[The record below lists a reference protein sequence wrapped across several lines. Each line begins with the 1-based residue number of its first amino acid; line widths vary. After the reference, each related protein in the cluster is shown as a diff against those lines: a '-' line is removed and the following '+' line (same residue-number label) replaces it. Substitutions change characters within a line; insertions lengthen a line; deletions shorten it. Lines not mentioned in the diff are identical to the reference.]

1 MGKYKYKWD
10 YCKACGKRTT
20 SHLSDGSCMC
30 PTCQM
35 GLEETLTEAD
45 MELLKL
51 VKSSK
56 VSPGEL
62 KQRLTG
68 AVPEPK
74 KVYDHTSTGSFKIGI
89 MADTHIGQEKFDEG
103 LLEHAGNVFRARGVK
118 NVYHCGDILEGASG
132 RDGQC
137 FELTHIG
144 FENQV
149 TYAADLLRK
158 YFRGLQVH
166 GIIGNHDLWFKQKN
180 NAGVNVGTVL
190 QDRAPNFHYLG
201 EMEADVKLAPNCVMK
216 LFHAG
221 DGTAYATSYKMQ
233 KLVESLEGGTKPA
246 ILVEGHYHKAL
257 YMFQRNV
264 HCIEAG
270 TLCGQ
275 TGWMRG
281 KKIPANKGFWIL
293 DIDTSKKGITR
304 FAPEFFPAYD

>member
-1 MGKYKYKWD
+1 
-10 YCKACGKRTT
+10 
-20 SHLSDGSCMC
+20 
-30 PTCQM
+30 M
-35 GLEETLTEAD
+35 GLEDTLNDSD
-45 MELLKL
+45 MELLQL
-51 VKSSK
+51 VKASK

-74 KVYDHTSTGSFKIGI
+74 KVYDQSRTGHVRIGI
-89 MADTHIGQEKFDEG
+89 ISDTHIGQEKFDEG
-103 LLEHAGNVFRARGVK
+103 LFKYSGEVFRKAGVK
-118 NVYHCGDILEGASG
+118 DVYHAGDILEGASG

-149 TYAADLLRK
+149 QYAADLFKK
-158 YFRGLQVH
+158 YYKGLQVH

-190 QDRAPNFHYLG
+190 QDRIPNFHYLG
-201 EMEADVKLAPNCVMK
+201 EMEADIKFGPNCTMK

-233 KLVESLEGGTKPA
+233 KLVESLEGGKKPA

-270 TLCGQ
+270 TTCGQ

-293 DIDTSKKGITR
+293 DFDMSKTGVKNFNTTLC
-304 FAPEFFPAYD
+304 PAYN